1 VGLHCGA
8 RLVSINDFDTNFFII
23 GGLVGET
30 GFGNL
35 SGVGPKPDAE
45 VTKARGVIL
54 AGALPDA
61 DLVAPGSSRM
71 PPTR

>member
-1 VGLHCGA
+1 VGL
-8 RLVSINDFDTNFFII
+8 VSLNDFDTNFVII
-23 GGLVGET
+23 GGLLGET
-30 GFGNL
+30 GLGNL

-61 DLVAPGSSRM
+61 DLVAPGSRRM

>member
-1 VGLHCGA
+1 L
-8 RLVSINDFDTNFFII
+8 LNDIDTNFFVII

-30 GFGNL
+30 GLGDL

-54 AGALPDA
+54 AGL
-61 DLVAPGSSRM
+61 LRTLTSSLQAFGC
-71 PPTR
+71 

>member
-1 VGLHCGA
+1 MGLHLGA
-8 RLVSINDFDTNFFII
+8 RLVLLNDFDTNFFII

-30 GFGNL
+30 GLGIL

-54 AGALPDA
+54 AGL
-61 DLVAPGSSRM
+61 LGR
-71 PPTR
+71 